1 MIKWFNALDT
11 IVKRVVTIAV
21 IALLLV
27 VIGLTVG
34 YCRSRDEAREQRGKT
49 EQSEG
54 RTVSAV
60 EAITAINDL
69 GERSNATD
77 AQVENATNA
86 IRQADPADRDRVFRY
101 HACLLQHR
109 SDCDGLL

>member
-11 IVKRVVTIAV
+11 IVKRVMTITI

-86 IRQADPADRDRVFRY
+86 IRQADPADRRRVGDYQLCR
-101 HACLLQHR
+101 LQQR
-109 SDCDGLL
+109 TDCDRMQ